1 MKIAD
6 RQAIALSTYGIE
18 SPGIVQRRIWKTLIK
33 STCTLLLIFADRRV
47 SLLGTPQ
54 LAHDLT
60 IICGVVMTT
69 DNSSSPTGNVC
80 SS

>member
-33 STCTLLLIFADRRV
+33 STCTLLLVFADRRV
-47 SLLGTPQ
+47 SLLDTPQ
-54 LAHDLT
+54 LPYHPAIILSDL
-60 IICGVVMTT
+60 
-69 DNSSSPTGNVC
+69 
-80 SS
+80 